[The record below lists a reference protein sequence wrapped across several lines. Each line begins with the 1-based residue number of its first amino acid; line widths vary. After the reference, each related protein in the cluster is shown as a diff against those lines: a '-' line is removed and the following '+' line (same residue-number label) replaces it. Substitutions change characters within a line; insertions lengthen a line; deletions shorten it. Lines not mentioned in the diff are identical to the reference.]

1 MSRDKIDSVTP
12 DLASFNLIGA
22 KILIVDDIPANL
34 NVLYDT
40 LAKEN
45 YEVLAAPS
53 GEIALKN
60 AQRANPDLI
69 LLDIVMP
76 DINGYEVCRRLK
88 QNQATADIPVIFITI
103 REEKE
108 SLSKAFGAGGVDYI
122 TKPFEK
128 EELLLRVETHLRISQ
143 LTKALLQKNHELQ
156 KEISRREQ
164 AEHAKVEAEEALL
177 TADEQLSL
185 ISQREVQRWGIT
197 GFVGKSQTVRK
208 TLEEIHRLH
217 KNETINVLITGE
229 SGTGKELVARAIHFG
244 GSRAKGPFIPVNC
257 SAIPLELAE
266 SALFGHVRGAFTGA
280 NTDRKGYF
288 ELAGGGTVFLD
299 EIGDMPLQLQAKLL
313 RVLEDGCITRVG
325 GMSEKRVDF
334 RIIAATNADLQTKMS
349 DDMFRQDLYFRLAR
363 FTVNVPSLR
372 ERREDIPLL
381 IEHFLK
387 MLATE
392 MGIESPTISAESLE
406 ALMSYSFP
414 GNVRELKN
422 IIEYALILSEGAEIQ
437 PLHLHFISSPTAP
450 TTPPDSD
457 TIVFYDGN
465 FVEVQDMPLKY
476 ERDSQFS
483 RVSLDALLTAAQ
495 TKQNALERHI
505 LAEALRQ
512 NDWNREWTAKVLG
525 IGRKTLYR
533 KMREHHIE

>member
-88 QNQATADIPVIFITI
+88 QNQATADIPVIFITV

-244 GSRAKGPFIPVNC
+244 GSRAKGPFIPVL
-257 SAIPLELAE
+257 SI
-266 SALFGHVRGAFTGA
+266 V
-280 NTDRKGYF
+280 
-288 ELAGGGTVFLD
+288 
-299 EIGDMPLQLQAKLL
+299 L
-313 RVLEDGCITRVG
+313 R
-325 GMSEKRVDF
+325 F
-334 RIIAATNADLQTKMS
+334 RWNW
-349 DDMFRQDLYFRLAR
+349 R
-363 FTVNVPSLR
+363 
-372 ERREDIPLL
+372 
-381 IEHFLK
+381 
-387 MLATE
+387 
-392 MGIESPTISAESLE
+392 
-406 ALMSYSFP
+406 
-414 GNVRELKN
+414 
-422 IIEYALILSEGAEIQ
+422 
-437 PLHLHFISSPTAP
+437 
-450 TTPPDSD
+450 
-457 TIVFYDGN
+457 
-465 FVEVQDMPLKY
+465 
-476 ERDSQFS
+476 S
-483 RVSLDALLTAAQ
+483 RHSLDTFAVPLP
-495 TKQNALERHI
+495 EPI
-505 LAEALRQ
+505 P
-512 NDWNREWTAKVLG
+512 TAKVILNWLVEAPFSLMKLETC
-525 IGRKTLYR
+525 RFNYR
-533 KMREHHIE
+533 QNCCVCLRMDV